1 MSPVNYIPEHA
12 KELSKEEIKRLVK
25 ENNVQFIRL
34 QFVDINGQVKNI
46 AIPSEHIDKI
56 LENFVIFDDQTP
68 FSELEISMD
77 RSVNPFTFSKE
88 TYYIYIEDLN
98 HNKETFEVIIEIGSK
113 KELIIKGRETI
124 YTTIDNPL
132 SEEEILSYFSIESYY
147 YKEAK
152 LFLEGDNY
160 FNEYDKVGNY
170 LIRVYSS
177 LKNIKGEK
185 YAYIKVIDRFKE
197 IPHVEDI
204 ALTFYDDESLNEET
218 IFNKLVKENKIA
230 NLHYGKLEVMNI
242 DNLQSLTKGTYNL
255 DLSIQVLEGE
265 YHILN
270 TTIQL
275 NIIKAK
281 DDSLALR
288 QTIFNKIYLFFKKL
302 ILLLIGG

>member
-1 MSPVNYIPEHA
+1 MKPILLLTLSIINLASSDNIKPTILGPNYLFFEYG
-12 KELSKEEIKRLVK
+12 
-25 ENNVQFIRL
+25 ENITL
-34 QFVDINGQVKNI
+34 
-46 AIPSEHIDKI
+46 DKI
-56 LENFVIFDDQTP
+56 LENYVIFDDQTP
-68 FSELEISMD
+68 FSKLEISMD
-77 RSVNPFTFSKE
+77 RNVNPFTFSKE

-113 KELIIKGRETI
+113 KELIIKGRERI

-132 SEEEILSYFSIESYY
+132 SEEKILSYFSIESYY

-152 LFLEGDNY
+152 LFLDGDNY

-204 ALTFYDDESLNEET
+204 ALTFYDDESLNEES

-242 DNLQSLTKGTYNL
+242 DNLQSLTQGTYNL

-288 QTIFNKIYLFFKKL
+288 QTIFNKIYLFFKRL

>member
-1 MSPVNYIPEHA
+1 M
-12 KELSKEEIKRLVK
+12 
-25 ENNVQFIRL
+25 
-34 QFVDINGQVKNI
+34 
-46 AIPSEHIDKI
+46 
-56 LENFVIFDDQTP
+56 IFDDQTP
-68 FSELEISMD
+68 FSKLEISMD
-77 RSVNPFTFSKE
+77 RNVNPFTFSKE

-113 KELIIKGRETI
+113 KELIIKGRERI

-132 SEEEILSYFSIESYY
+132 SEEKILSYFSIESYY

-177 LKNIKGEK
+177 IQNIKGEK

-242 DNLQSLTKGTYNL
+242 DNLDSLTQGTYNL

-288 QTIFNKIYLFFKKL
+288 QTIFNKIYLFFKRL

>member
-1 MSPVNYIPEHA
+1 MKPILLLTLSIINLASVDNIKPTILGPNYLFFEY
-12 KELSKEEIKRLVK
+12 R
-25 ENNVQFIRL
+25 ENITL
-34 QFVDINGQVKNI
+34 
-46 AIPSEHIDKI
+46 DKI
-56 LENFVIFDDQTP
+56 LENYVIFDDQTP
-68 FSELEISMD
+68 FSKLEISMD
-77 RSVNPFTFSKE
+77 RNVNPFTFSKE

-160 FNEYDKVGNY
+160 FNEYDKAGNY

-204 ALTFYDDESLNEET
+204 ALTFYDDESLNEES

-242 DNLQSLTKGTYNL
+242 DNLQSLTQGTYNL

-288 QTIFNKIYLFFKKL
+288 QTIFNKIYLFFKRL